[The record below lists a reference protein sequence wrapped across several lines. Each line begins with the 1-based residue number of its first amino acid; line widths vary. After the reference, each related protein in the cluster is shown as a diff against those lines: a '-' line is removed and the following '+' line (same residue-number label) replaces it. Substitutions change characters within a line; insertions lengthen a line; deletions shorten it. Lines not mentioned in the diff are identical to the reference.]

1 MGSTARTPVSLP
13 IFASSA
19 GVIPAGTAAI
29 RSGTNS
35 CRGGDPAEPGV
46 CKDLGTEA
54 GRAEETAEAPPVRA
68 EAAAT
73 PTGGETVKGKG
84 LTGGWPAT
92 EVTAA
97 LLAGTASPVRVTL

>member
-73 PTGGETVKGKG
+73 PTGGETVEGKG
-84 LTGGWPAT
+84 LTGGRPGA
-92 EVTAA
+92 E
-97 LLAGTASPVRVTL
+97 GTGGGGGGEARG